1 LIFKFHKHR
10 LSGPTNFEEI
20 YKAASEVVDQEVN
33 AENLDGLT
41 FHLSPGTPAM
51 AAVWIILSKA
61 KYNAELVETSREAGF
76 RRVSIPFDIAAEF
89 IPTYLKITDKKLE
102 IASQAHPEASVA
114 FENIIHRSQV
124 MKRLIHKASKVAYRS
139 VPTLIE
145 GESGTGKE
153 LLARAIH
160 NDSPRKDKPFIPVN
174 CGAIPEELVESELF
188 GHKKGAFTGAV
199 GDRKGH
205 FESANGGTIF
215 LDEIGELPLKTQV
228 KLLRVLQ
235 ESELTP
241 LGMSEP
247 KKIDVRVIAATN
259 RDLQTEIASG
269 HFREDLFYRLAVAVL
284 KVPPLRDRA
293 GDLGLLIDSLLN
305 QVNKESEGEPG
316 FRNKKIS
323 ASAKKLMLNHEWP
336 GNVRELFNTIRRA
349 AIWSDGETIGAEE
362 IKESLLPT
370 SHRKGQEVLGQ
381 PLDDGLKLPE
391 IMAKV
396 AKHYLERAYKET
408 GGNKTKA
415 ADLLGLPN
423 YQTFSN
429 WIDKYG
435 AQL

>member
-1 LIFKFHKHR
+1 
-10 LSGPTNFEEI
+10 
-20 YKAASEVVDQEVN
+20 
-33 AENLDGLT
+33 
-41 FHLSPGTPAM
+41 
-51 AAVWIILSKA
+51 
-61 KYNAELVETSREAGF
+61 
-76 RRVSIPFDIAAEF
+76 
-89 IPTYLKITDKKLE
+89 
-102 IASQAHPEASVA
+102 
-114 FENIIHRSQV
+114 
-124 MKRLIHKASKVAYRS
+124 
-139 VPTLIE
+139 
-145 GESGTGKE
+145 
-153 LLARAIH
+153 
-160 NDSPRKDKPFIPVN
+160 
-174 CGAIPEELVESELF
+174 
-188 GHKKGAFTGAV
+188 
-199 GDRKGH
+199 
-205 FESANGGTIF
+205 
-215 LDEIGELPLKTQV
+215 
-228 KLLRVLQ
+228 
-235 ESELTP
+235 
-241 LGMSEP
+241 
-247 KKIDVRVIAATN
+247 
-259 RDLQTEIASG
+259 
-269 HFREDLFYRLAVAVL
+269 
-284 KVPPLRDRA
+284 VPPLRDRA